1 MRSAKS
7 SARRSDIIKVSP
19 LLITREGDA
28 TTVAPAKLC
37 GQATIGSLARERSN
51 QSDQLPS

>member
-19 LLITREGDA
+19 LLITREADY
-28 TTVAPAKLC
+28 TVARC
-37 GQATIGSLARERSN
+37 EST
-51 QSDQLPS
+51 